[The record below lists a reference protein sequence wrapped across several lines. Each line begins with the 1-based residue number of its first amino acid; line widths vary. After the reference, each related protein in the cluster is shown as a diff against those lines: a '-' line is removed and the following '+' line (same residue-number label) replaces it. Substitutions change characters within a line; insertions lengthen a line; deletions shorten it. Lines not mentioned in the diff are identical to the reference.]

1 MFVKNGKLWFVGL
14 GKWMAS
20 SATVSAVCLFEVN
33 PATGVF
39 TLVQNASFNTVVD
52 YWGYTH
58 EVAGHTMLA
67 YGADNSSIQT
77 KFGLFR
83 FNTATERFED
93 FCGAV
98 LALVLTGIGIPA
110 LPFALGMFLPLQL
123 NLPLLIG
130 GLIAWFVSTRS
141 KDQALNKAR
150 MSQGTLIASG
160 FIAGGALMGVV
171 GAILKFADVDWKLT
185 QWNSSNA
192 ASWVGLGMYLALI
205 IYFAVHS
212 LRAKKEE

>member
-1 MFVKNGKLWFVGL
+1 
-14 GKWMAS
+14 
-20 SATVSAVCLFEVN
+20 
-33 PATGVF
+33 
-39 TLVQNASFNTVVD
+39 
-52 YWGYTH
+52 
-58 EVAGHTMLA
+58 
-67 YGADNSSIQT
+67 
-77 KFGLFR
+77 
-83 FNTATERFED
+83 
-93 FCGAV
+93 
-98 LALVLTGIGIPA
+98 
-110 LPFALGMFLPLQL
+110 MFLPLQL

-212 LRAKKEE
+212 LRAKRKNKKSTIYTMELKDRFLKYVSFDTQSDESSETFPRPRNSGCCSIIWPKR